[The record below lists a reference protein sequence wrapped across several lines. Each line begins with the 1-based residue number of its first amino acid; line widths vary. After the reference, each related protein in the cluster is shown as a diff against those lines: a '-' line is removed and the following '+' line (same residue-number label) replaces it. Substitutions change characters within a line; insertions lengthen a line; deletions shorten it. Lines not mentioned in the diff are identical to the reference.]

1 METTVHWKDIDR
13 DREVFVSGI
22 ISWYLFNTIIIF
34 YRVKEYYFEI
44 RYCNEWSISL
54 FFGYTL
60 YKFRREIS
68 IAEHGCYKFN
78 FYPKEE
84 EG

>member
-1 METTVHWKDIDR
+1 METMVHWKDIDR
-13 DREVFVSGI
+13 DRFSCQESFRDI
-22 ISWYLFNTIIIF
+22 TIIIF
-34 YRVKEYYFEI
+34 YCVKEYYFEVY
-44 RYCNEWSISL
+44 YCNEWSISL

-78 FYPKEE
+78 LYPKEE

>member
-1 METTVHWKDIDR
+1 MKYVIVTNGPPV
-13 DREVFVSGI
+13 
-22 ISWYLFNTIIIF
+22 
-34 YRVKEYYFEI
+34 
-44 RYCNEWSISL
+44 C

-78 FYPKEE
+78 LYPKEE
-84 EG
+84 EGWGRRMRRVDGKNV